1 MNLDNKKLRAIF
13 LGIAGCIV
21 LSWLLHEPERIS
33 SWAGAVGA
41 VISPF
46 VVGAVLAFV
55 LNVPMRGIERKLSGV
70 KKNSLRRGLAIV
82 LTMLVV
88 LLVIAGVVWLLVPR
102 LGETLQSLITQLPG
116 FFTRLKESAQEF
128 LEKHPDIMEFLN
140 KNTSINSIN
149 WSSMLQQAVTWLT
162 GSLSTILGGTITTVI
177 GVGTGIFNAIL
188 SLVFGLYCLAR
199 KEVLASQARRII
211 YAFLP
216 EKFCDETVRILR
228 MTNTSFSN
236 FISGQCLEA
245 VILGA
250 MFAVTMPIFRMPYM
264 PLISVIIAITAL
276 IPIVGAF
283 TGCVVG
289 ALFILVDSPIQA
301 VWFVVLFLVLQQIEG
316 NLIYPRVVGTSI
328 GLPGMWVLVAVAVGG
343 SLMGVSGMLL
353 MIPVAAVLYALLRE
367 ITQKRLAVRNV
378 DSEKLKPQ
386 PPELRSR
393 FKEAGKKR
401 KEKRDKQKTKEADQK

>member
-140 KNTSINSIN
+140 KNTSINSID

-177 GVGTGIFNAIL
+177 GVGTGKI
-188 SLVFGLYCLAR
+188 GR
-199 KEVLASQARRII
+199 ASCR
-211 YAFLP
+211 
-216 EKFCDETVRILR
+216 E
-228 MTNTSFSN
+228 
-236 FISGQCLEA
+236 
-245 VILGA
+245 
-250 MFAVTMPIFRMPYM
+250 
-264 PLISVIIAITAL
+264 
-276 IPIVGAF
+276 
-283 TGCVVG
+283 
-289 ALFILVDSPIQA
+289 
-301 VWFVVLFLVLQQIEG
+301 
-316 NLIYPRVVGTSI
+316 RVS
-328 GLPGMWVLVAVAVGG
+328 
-343 SLMGVSGMLL
+343 
-353 MIPVAAVLYALLRE
+353 
-367 ITQKRLAVRNV
+367 
-378 DSEKLKPQ
+378 
-386 PPELRSR
+386 
-393 FKEAGKKR
+393 
-401 KEKRDKQKTKEADQK
+401 